1 MSEVPKYHKK
11 YRYSI
16 ENLLDYQNSFILW
29 YFSVLLNIIIK
40 SFSVTILHHDD
51 FEIHIHVHIKAFD
64 DIWRITSHHQF
75 ILSFAEPKFDLLD
88 QRMFLVMYFPE
99 VYYLNSDLVLC
110 FVVDSFVDLTKSS
123 FTYFLLYVVFTN
135 GVAREVLFHRAELVV
150 GEAQSMVARLSLCF
164 CHLFM
169 ICLP

>member
-1 MSEVPKYHKK
+1 
-11 YRYSI
+11 
-16 ENLLDYQNSFILW
+16 
-29 YFSVLLNIIIK
+29 
-40 SFSVTILHHDD
+40 
-51 FEIHIHVHIKAFD
+51 
-64 DIWRITSHHQF
+64 
-75 ILSFAEPKFDLLD
+75 
-88 QRMFLVMYFPE
+88 MFLVMYFPE

-169 ICLP
+169 ICLPWLFLGKLIESWKSTLVWIWWNMIKKILGKIDKKIKFPSTHHHLKVEFNFPKRREAFFQSPRV